1 MAGNEAEEVRRQAQ
15 RDRLLDEVR
24 LHRMRRDYEAALKS
38 CQKALALQPG
48 DAAIYELAGDIL
60 DEQGRIS
67 KALEAYQ
74 HAHKLDPQRA
84 SVEEKIGRLTLE
96 IARSDL
102 KAERLKG
109 ATGREEARPPAQADQ
124 VLEQVR
130 RQGMRPGYE
139 AALQILA
146 QPEAEAKKSKPRH
159 PAIACVFSLLLPG
172 AGQIYNRDYVLGL
185 VFLILGVVFLA
196 YPIGLLLDAFL
207 SPGGDSVRSL
217 GVWDYFWSYVGQRG
231 VGTKLMMALSALGFI
246 ALYLYSAIHA
256 PLRARQIDAEEED
269 VLL

>member
-1 MAGNEAEEVRRQAQ
+1 MVDKDTAEIRRQAQ
-15 RDRLLDEVR
+15 LDRLLDEVR

-48 DAAIYELAGDIL
+48 DAAIYELVGDVL

-84 SVEEKIGRLTLE
+84 AVEEKIGRLTLE
-96 IARSDL
+96 IARSDR

-109 ATGREEARPPAQADQ
+109 STGSEEARSQEDE

-146 QPEAEAKKSKPRH
+146 PPEAGPKKSKPRH
-159 PAIACVFSLLLPG
+159 PATAGLFSLLLPG

-185 VFLILGVVFLA
+185 ACLVLGVVFLA
-196 YPIGLLLDAFL
+196 YPMGLMLDAFL
-207 SPGGDSVRSL
+207 SPGSGSIRRL

-231 VGTKLMMALSALGFI
+231 VGTKLMMALSFLGFI
-246 ALYLYSAIHA
+246 ALYLYSAIQA
-256 PLRARQIDAEEED
+256 PLRARQINAEEEE